1 MMKKFL
7 FAFTAIFIG
16 SLVLASPLMA
26 QCSIC
31 AKTVQQM
38 GTGPAEGFNAGIIY
52 LMAIPYI
59 TLGVIAY
66 NWWKKSS

>member
-1 MMKKFL
+1 MKKFL
-7 FAFTAIFIG
+7 ISVMALLVF
-16 SLVLASPLMA
+16 SLLWVQPLMA

-52 LMAIPYI
+52 LVAIPYI